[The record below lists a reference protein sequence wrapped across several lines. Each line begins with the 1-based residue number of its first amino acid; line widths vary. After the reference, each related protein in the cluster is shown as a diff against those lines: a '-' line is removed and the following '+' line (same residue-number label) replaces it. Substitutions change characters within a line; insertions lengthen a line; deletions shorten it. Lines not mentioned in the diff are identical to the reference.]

1 VTSRG
6 SFRRRPAPTPCT
18 YPATSKNESTE
29 KSCFL
34 TLGAPDTM
42 SQAMSATELRGETQA
57 PAPSYAA
64 HRERVLAAGFPV
76 AVAVVVGLTLLY
88 VVVDLPKAPTAG
100 QFVTYGLELLV
111 PLAGWLVAR
120 TVLHRHVEAAAL
132 ATDLCFTAVLAG
144 RLLLPTTTTSGTA
157 LFLSLKMLATSVL
170 WPWHP
175 QRQYVSAF
183 CTMMV
188 YLIVVAV
195 SDRTVVETHQLV
207 GPLIAAVLSCV
218 GATIADRTRRDLWR
232 RSVALADSEQ
242 RLRALLDSE
251 RTLVAIARELSV
263 LTDLRSA
270 LDRVNGLTAAALS
283 AEFSITYLVDDAR
296 REVAAAATS
305 VSIPALRQQILAVRS
320 GFDWPLVAELLAGRT
335 IVINDPSHQPWFPP
349 GELELQGVRHVALT
363 PIAVNGRTLGVLTV
377 TRTTT
382 CCPFGDREIALLK
395 AIAAQSGIA
404 IENARLF
411 DGLAKSEA
419 GYRDLFERATDLVVV
434 IEESGPLRFA
444 NQAALDFVGVDA
456 ERLHELSW
464 HDFVA
469 EGSRRRLERRLAL
482 ARRPSVGVERGLE
495 IEVVRPGAPPATLE
509 LRARVISQKGQ
520 PRAYQCIARDVTERR
535 RHERELQQLLRQ
547 LREANRLQAE
557 FVANMSHELRTP
569 LNVIIGYSDLLADE
583 IALPPG
589 SDAQLFLTRIS
600 AAGRALH
607 RLVESV
613 LEYARLDRGRYTLI
627 TTRFPATQLLQ
638 ELRELADDVRGSNEL
653 TLHIQ
658 EHADILF
665 ATDYDRLHSILSNL
679 LLNAIKF
686 TSAGSVELA
695 VRRVGEC
702 AEFTVRDTGI
712 GIGADEL
719 ERVFEPFRQVD
730 GSPTRSYGGVGLGLA
745 IVRRNVELLRGT
757 VTVDSQIGIGTTFRV
772 LVPVDVEAEA
782 DLVRTP
788 TAA

>member
-1 VTSRG
+1 
-6 SFRRRPAPTPCT
+6 
-18 YPATSKNESTE
+18 
-29 KSCFL
+29 
-34 TLGAPDTM
+34 
-42 SQAMSATELRGETQA
+42 
-57 PAPSYAA
+57 
-64 HRERVLAAGFPV
+64 VLAAGFPV
-76 AVAVVVGLTLLY
+76 AVGVVVGLTLLY

-111 PLAGWLVAR
+111 PLVGWLVAR

-132 ATDLCFTAVLAG
+132 VTDLCFTAVLAG

-188 YLIVVAV
+188 FLIVVTV
-195 SDRTVVETHQLV
+195 SGRTVVETHQLV

-232 RSVALADSEQ
+232 RSIALADSEQ
-242 RLRALLDSE
+242 RLRSLLDSE

-283 AEFSITYLVDDAR
+283 SEFSITYLVDDAR

-305 VSIPALRQQILAVRS
+305 VSSPALRRQILAVR
-320 GFDWPLVAELLAGRT
+320 GTFDWPLVAELMAGRT
-335 IVINDPSHQPWFPP
+335 VVINDPSDQPWFPP

-363 PIAVNGRTLGVLTV
+363 PITVNGRMLGVLTV

-382 CCPFGDREIALLK
+382 CFPFGDREVALLK

-419 GYRDLFERATDLVVV
+419 GYRDLFERATDLIVV

-444 NQAALDFVGVDA
+444 NQAALDFVGVDP
-456 ERLHELSW
+456 ERLHDLCW

-469 EGSRRRLERRLAL
+469 EASRRRLERRLAL
-482 ARRPSVGVERGLE
+482 ARRRPSVRVDRGLE
-495 IEVVRPGAPPATLE
+495 IEVLRPGAPPATLE
-509 LRARVISQKGQ
+509 LRARLISQKGQ

-535 RHERELQQLLRQ
+535 RHQRELQQLLRQ

-569 LNVIIGYSDLLADE
+569 LNVMIGYSDLLADE
-583 IALPPG
+583 IALPPS

-627 TTRFPATQLLQ
+627 TTRFPAEQLLQ
-638 ELRELADDVRGSNEL
+638 ELRELADDVRGSSEL

-658 EHADILF
+658 ERADILF

-695 VRRVGEC
+695 VRQVGDC
-702 AEFTVRDTGI
+702 AEFTIRDTGI

-745 IVRRNVELLRGT
+745 IVRRNAELLRGT
-757 VTVDSQIGIGTTFRV
+757 VAVDSQIGIGTTFRL